1 MEGASMKQQWI
12 MVMSKHSTKKHF
24 GMNKSFSVTILGA
37 KEAMEKANLYME
49 EQSNMFKDF
58 EFKLQGGEW

>member
-1 MEGASMKQQWI
+1 MKQQWI
-12 MVMSKHSTKKHF
+12 MVMSKAPHQKDF
-24 GMNKSFSVTILGA
+24 GMTRGFSITSLGA
-37 KEAMEKANLYME
+37 EQAMERANSYIA